1 MGRRLGLGKE
11 TVRRWAVQA
20 DIDAGARPGVST
32 DEAAEIKR
40 LKAENRRLTED
51 LEIMRRA
58 SIFFAGELDP
68 PQPVICEFIEQMRA
82 EGHGARVDLPWPAH
96 SRSADRRSHPSD
108 VDLPRRAVAARVVSD
123 AEVEDVVR
131 QLV

>member
-1 MGRRLGLGKE
+1 MWNSGLGLGKE

-20 DIDAGARPGVST
+20 DIDAGTRPGVST
-32 DEAAEIKR
+32 EESAEIKR

-68 PQPVICEFIEQMRA
+68 RN
-82 EGHGARVDLPWPAH
+82 R
-96 SRSADRRSHPSD
+96 
-108 VDLPRRAVAARVVSD
+108 
-123 AEVEDVVR
+123 
-131 QLV
+131 

>member
-1 MGRRLGLGKE
+1 MPKKIDPAVKERALRMVSEHRGEYSSLTACCAQVGRRLGLGKE

-32 DEAAEIKR
+32 EDNAEIKR

-58 SIFFAGELDP
+58 SIFFAGEP
-68 PQPVICEFIEQMRA
+68 
-82 EGHGARVDLPWPAH
+82 G
-96 SRSADRRSHPSD
+96 
-108 VDLPRRAVAARVVSD
+108 PRNR
-123 AEVEDVVR
+123 
-131 QLV
+131 

>member
-1 MGRRLGLGKE
+1 MYAEEDRSRGQGAGVADGGRARGEYASLTACCDQVGRRLGLGKE

-32 DEAAEIKR
+32 EQGAEIKR

-68 PQPVICEFIEQMRA
+68 
-82 EGHGARVDLPWPAH
+82 
-96 SRSADRRSHPSD
+96 RR
-108 VDLPRRAVAARVVSD
+108 R
-123 AEVEDVVR
+123 
-131 QLV
+131 

>member
-1 MGRRLGLGKE
+1 MPKKIDPAVKERALRMVSEHRDEYSSLTACCDQVGRRLGLGKE

-20 DIDAGARPGVST
+20 DIDAGTRPGVST
-32 DEAAEIKR
+32 EESAEIKR

-68 PQPVICEFIEQMRA
+68 RN
-82 EGHGARVDLPWPAH
+82 R
-96 SRSADRRSHPSD
+96 
-108 VDLPRRAVAARVVSD
+108 
-123 AEVEDVVR
+123 
-131 QLV
+131 

>member
-1 MGRRLGLGKE
+1 MVVLGKPLTSSHSHGDDAASTEWRPTGYASRRPTDATTATAPDQLPRDSQCEVGRRLGLGKE

-68 PQPVICEFIEQMRA
+68 RN
-82 EGHGARVDLPWPAH
+82 R
-96 SRSADRRSHPSD
+96 
-108 VDLPRRAVAARVVSD
+108 
-123 AEVEDVVR
+123 
-131 QLV
+131 

>member
-1 MGRRLGLGKE
+1 M
-11 TVRRWAVQA
+11 QA

-82 EGHGARVDLPWPAH
+82 EGGTGPESICRGLRTAGLQI
-96 SRSADRRSHPSD
+96 
-108 VDLPRRAVAARVVSD
+108 AARTHRMWTSPGG
-123 AEVEDVVR
+123 R
-131 QLV
+131 